1 MTSTPGDNP
10 PRAPGQLPMW
20 IEGDMLVMQIDGPVE
35 VREMRMVI
43 ELSEG
48 LYNRNGYTL
57 VLGDARLTKGLT
69 PDARKLHAERIKDV
83 LRPSHTAIHNVSSV
97 GRMMTTLAQRGIE
110 LVSGKTYPVSFHKD
124 EAEARAE
131 LARQRAILRAS
142 AGRRG

>member
-1 MTSTPGDNP
+1 
-10 PRAPGQLPMW
+10 MW